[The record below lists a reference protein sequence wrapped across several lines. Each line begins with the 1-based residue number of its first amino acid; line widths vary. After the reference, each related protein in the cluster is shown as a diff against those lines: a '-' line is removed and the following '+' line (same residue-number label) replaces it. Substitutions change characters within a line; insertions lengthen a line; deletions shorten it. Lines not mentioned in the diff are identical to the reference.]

1 MLGACNTCVKLHSRV
16 KRSGATVNSWMILFY
31 FSLLLLWLLLLLLLL
46 LFCLFLFFFSHF
58 FVWFVVLGIVGLFA
72 DVCSSSLHCCCHCFG
87 LFLFSFIK
95 GSPVF
100 IWMGAGTGWSYN
112 LLLVSKLTFLILKL
126 YINFLVWQGSLAVI
140 RELFIILYISN
151 IFY

>member
-1 MLGACNTCVKLHSRV
+1 MDDF
-16 KRSGATVNSWMILFY
+16 ILVYYYYCCYYYYYCCFVC
-31 FSLLLLWLLLLLLLL
+31 FV
-46 LFCLFLFFFSHF
+46 FFFLFF
-58 FVWFVVLGIVGLFA
+58 FVWFVVLAVVGLFV
-72 DVCSSSLHCCCHCFG
+72 DVCFQVCVVAVIVLGCFCFCFLSR
-87 LFLFSFIK
+87 LFVFFIK
-95 GSPVF
+95 GSAVF
-100 IWMGAGTGWSYN
+100 ISMGAGTGWSYN